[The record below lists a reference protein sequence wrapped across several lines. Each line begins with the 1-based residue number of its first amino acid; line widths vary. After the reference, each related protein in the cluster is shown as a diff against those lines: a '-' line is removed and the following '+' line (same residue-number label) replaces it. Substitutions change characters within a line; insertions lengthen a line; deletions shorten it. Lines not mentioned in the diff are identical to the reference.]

1 MIRRSRAFD
10 QHPNSATGPPVGSPF
25 DNRPAAWHPDSVIPQ
40 AVILLGGK
48 GTRIAERF
56 PDRPKCLV
64 PVAGRP
70 FLEWQ
75 FDWLKQNGVVRILL
89 AAGHMADVLEAYL
102 AAREPGGLEIVLSRE
117 PRPLGTGGALKFVE
131 PQLASDPVLVVN
143 GDSLTP
149 NLDFS
154 TVWKIAECR
163 AQADRHGANA
173 RSIAPR
179 TCAASEGAPATAA
192 ATDFHSVEKMGGIFH
207 GVEKSFP
214 QCGKLFVAPIE
225 DPGRFGTVEFGADG
239 FVTAFREKAERSA
252 GFVNTGLYLLP
263 REILAAIPAGQAVSL
278 ETEIFPAL
286 AAERRL
292 VAIPIPPPLLDM
304 GTPDGLA
311 AMEAF
316 LRGGG
321 GTISSR

>member
-1 MIRRSRAFD
+1 M
-10 QHPNSATGPPVGSPF
+10 
-25 DNRPAAWHPDSVIPQ
+25 IPQ

-48 GTRIAERF
+48 GTRIAAQF

-64 PVAGRP
+64 PVVGRP

-75 FDWLKQNGVVRILL
+75 LDWLKRNGVVRVLL
-89 AAGHMADVLEAYL
+89 AAGYKADVLEAHL
-102 AAREPGGLEIVLSRE
+102 AARPADGLDVALSRE
-117 PRPLGTGGALKFVE
+117 PAPLGTGGALKFVE
-131 PQLASDPVLVVN
+131 PQLVSDPVLVVN
-143 GDSLTP
+143 GDSLAP

-154 TVWKIAECR
+154 TLWKTG
-163 AQADRHGANA
+163 HGFF
-173 RSIAPR
+173 R
-179 TCAASEGAPATAA
+179 T
-192 ATDFHSVEKMGGIFH
+192 VEK
-207 GVEKSFP
+207 KFP
-214 QCGKLFVAPIE
+214 RCGKILATPIE
-225 DPGRFGTVEFGADG
+225 NAGRYGTMEFDPDG

-252 GFVNTGLYLLP
+252 GFVNTGIYLLP

-316 LRGGG
+316 LKKR
-321 GTISSR
+321 